1 MVKVVIG
8 IALSAM
14 ILSSLDILGWNLFFS
29 FNSPIYDDSL
39 IRSISYWGHFHLF
52 MNNLLVISI
61 LTWMIYQVMPLLDKY
76 RKRTLF
82 IFILGVAFSLY
93 SKGVVLASNLSLSW
107 IVLEVLFNSFE
118 WLIVSLILAQF
129 IRPKHLGAS

>member
-1 MVKVVIG
+1 
-8 IALSAM
+8 
-14 ILSSLDILGWNLFFS
+14 
-29 FNSPIYDDSL
+29 
-39 IRSISYWGHFHLF
+39 
-52 MNNLLVISI
+52 
-61 LTWMIYQVMPLLDKY
+61 MPLLDKY

>member
-8 IALSAM
+8 IALSAI

-39 IRSISYWGHFHLF
+39 IRSISYWGHFYLF
-52 MNNLLVISI
+52 LNNLLVISI